1 MALYDVKLNKKIT
14 EDFHFDAN
22 DNHIRALIQAM
33 QMNADDQ
40 LEPFDEF
47 PADWL
52 SFPRQV

>member
-22 DNHIRALIQAM
+22 DIHIRALIQAM